1 MTPKG
6 AAVLPRPFCR
16 PIFCFPS
23 HPSSR
28 SPCPATFCE
37 LLPAPM
43 VTFCELLPVPPAG
56 KVYILPTFACT
67 RSGKVGIL
75 STFGDTLRTLC
86 QPPVNFLPTFTA
98 QMATSCKLFA
108 NFCLRPVLAKLAFCQ
123 LLATLCALAARLL
136 SPSITISAVFPFFL
150 QTLTLHPRVYES
162 GGGNAKNSPFP
173 LPNIKKAGQTPRRVR
188 ADERGLFCFVCAPI
202 SALF

>member
-6 AAVLPRPFCR
+6 AAVLPRPFCC
-16 PIFCFPS
+16 PFFCFPS

-28 SPCPATFCE
+28 SPCPATYCQLFADFRRRRRQLFVNFYPRPPRAKFTFCQ
-37 LLPAPM
+37 LLPAPR
-43 VTFCELLPVPPAG
+43 F
-56 KVYILPTFACT
+56 
-67 RSGKVGIL
+67 GKVGIL

-86 QPPVNFLPTFTA
+86 QPPVNFLPTFARARSGKVYILSTFGDTLRTCGA
-98 QMATSCKLFA
+98 PFVT
-108 NFCLRPVLAKLAFCQ
+108 FCHHFCRISVL
-123 LLATLCALAARLL
+123 
-136 SPSITISAVFPFFL
+136 L